1 MANRY
6 YQGFSEFHCYA
17 TRVTT
22 NSMRL
27 WVGTLEREMHMPET
41 ARVRLCNGSGRRVA
55 VKQILRADWDRPFP
69 AASQDRFYKSLTFE
83 GLKPAGN
90 YRAYFERQTDA
101 KDWEILRSASIRTL
115 PKRLPQ
121 HEPHIK
127 PFTIALGSCYWPDQ
141 DGGRV
146 GTAYRGLYEHPQHPH
161 DSPDLT
167 FLTGDQVYLDVGF
180 DLRSDVPKEVRRRI
194 ARDYAC
200 HWKGLSDVLT
210 RGANYMLPDDHEWYN
225 GYPDPDPKNPY
236 LWDLQKS
243 KVRKTWEQTAR
254 QGIEN
259 VQQCPV
265 VEVMEFPGDLSICF
279 ADLRSFRKPNRRGL
293 MKAKDLKRLLDW
305 AKGLTT
311 PGVLVS
317 PQPLIVTTNEHEAN
331 LLDYTKDYCRLL
343 AALGHTGHDIV
354 VMSGDVHYGRVVS
367 VKLGTGGATLH
378 EVVSSP
384 LSNLTYLNAWFATSR
399 NRLTPKQFPDRRA
412 FDHQQGQQHLL
423 GWQPQSVNHYP
434 DKNKDGSRYDIEPK
448 TSWRQWIYPGTRTRE
463 HFMTIAFS
471 RHRDGSGIQMTVKG
485 WLVRDV
491 DEDPQNERILPRNAF
506 RFSRKLKFSKKLK

>member
-6 YQGFSEFHCYA
+6 YQGLSEFHCYA

-22 NSMRL
+22 TSMRL
-27 WVGTLEREMHMPET
+27 WVGTLERDMKMPPK
-41 ARVRLCNGSGRRVA
+41 ARVRLCNGSGHQVDL
-55 VKQILRADWDRPFP
+55 KQIRTVGWERPFP
-69 AASQDRFYKSLTFE
+69 AASNDRFYKSFTFE
-83 GLKPAGN
+83 GLRPAGT
-90 YRAYFERQTDA
+90 YRAYFERWRAKT

-115 PKRLPQ
+115 PKQLPL
-121 HEPHIK
+121 HKPGIK

-146 GTAYRGLYEHPQHPH
+146 GTAYRGLYEHPRNPH

-180 DLRSDVPKEVRRRI
+180 DLRSGVSREVRRRI
-194 ARDYAC
+194 AQDYAH

-210 RGANYMLPDDHEWYN
+210 RGATYMLPDDHEWYN

-236 LWDLQKS
+236 LLALQNKKLR
-243 KVRKTWEQTAR
+243 KVWEQTAR

-279 ADLRSFRKPNRRGL
+279 ADLRSFRKPNLGGL
-293 MKAKDLKRLLDW
+293 MKVKDLKRLLDW

-317 PQPLIVTTNEHEAN
+317 PQPLIVSTNEHEAN
-331 LLDYTKDYCRLL
+331 LLDYTSDYCRLL

-367 VKLGTGGATLH
+367 VKLGTEGATLY

-384 LSNLTYLNAWFATSR
+384 LSNLTYLNAWFATNR
-399 NRLTPKQFPDRRA
+399 NRLTPKQFPDQRA
-412 FDHQQGQQHLL
+412 FDHPQGKQHLS
-423 GWQPQSVNHYP
+423 GWQPQAVNHYP
-434 DKNKDGSRYDIEPK
+434 NKNKDGSLYDIESK
-448 TSWRQWIYPGTRTRE
+448 TSWRFWVYPGTRTRE

-471 RHRDGSGIQMTVKG
+471 RHGDGSSIHMTVKG

-491 DEDPQNERILPRNAF
+491 DADEQHKRILPQKAF
-506 RFSRKLKFSKKLK
+506 QFSRKLK